1 MKIQEARQVYGAQ
14 ISSYRDQLQ
23 QLQKQKEELEK
34 RSKLIIDG
42 KVIYEKEAAVLEL
55 TMDKVTKK
63 KEEYQNYM
71 EILNQQWAGI
81 ANMEA
86 SRQQADAAEE
96 YYEDIGKIME
106 VARRI
111 MKGGIVPPQ
120 DEKKL
125 MEYSMELYQAA
136 KNIGSMEQQKK
147 REEYDSL
154 WEEKTEN
161 KVVEDP
167 METANN
173 AAAPAGAPAGA
184 PAVIEV
190 SEVMKSVAE

>member
-63 KEEYQNYM
+63 KEEYQKYM

-111 MKGGIVPPQ
+111 MKGGTVPPQ

-173 AAAPAGAPAGA
+173 AAAPAGAPA
-184 PAVIEV
+184 VIEV

>member
-34 RSKLIIDG
+34 RSKLTIDG

-63 KEEYQNYM
+63 KEEYQKYM

-161 KVVEDP
+161 KVAEDP

-173 AAAPAGAPAGA
+173 AAAPAGA

>member
-1 MKIQEARQVYGAQ
+1 MKIKEARQAYGAQ
-14 ISSYRDQLQ
+14 ISSYSDQLQ
-23 QLQKQKEELEK
+23 QLQKKKEELEK

-63 KEEYQNYM
+63 KEEYQKYM

-154 WEEKTEN
+154 WEEKTEK

-173 AAAPAGAPAGA
+173 AAAPAGAPA
-184 PAVIEV
+184 VIEV

>member
-14 ISSYRDQLQ
+14 ISSYSDQLQ

-63 KEEYQNYM
+63 KEEYQKYM

-111 MKGGIVPPQ
+111 MRGGIVPPQ

-167 METANN
+167 MEAANN
-173 AAAPAGAPAGA
+173 AAAPAGA

>member
-1 MKIQEARQVYGAQ
+1 MKIKEARQAYGAQ
-14 ISSYRDQLQ
+14 ISSYSNQLQ

-63 KEEYQNYM
+63 KEEYQKYM

-167 METANN
+167 MEAANN
-173 AAAPAGAPAGA
+173 AAAPAGA

>member
-1 MKIQEARQVYGAQ
+1 MKIKEARQAYGAQ

-23 QLQKQKEELEK
+23 QLQKKKEELEK

-63 KEEYQNYM
+63 KEEYQKYM

-173 AAAPAGAPAGA
+173 AAAPAGAPA
-184 PAVIEV
+184 VIEV

>member
-173 AAAPAGAPAGA
+173 AAAPAGAPA
-184 PAVIEV
+184 VIEV

>member
-23 QLQKQKEELEK
+23 QLQKRKEELEK

-63 KEEYQNYM
+63 KEEYQKYM

-86 SRQQADAAEE
+86 SRQQADAAEK

-173 AAAPAGAPAGA
+173 AAAPAGAPA
-184 PAVIEV
+184 VIEV

>member
-63 KEEYQNYM
+63 KEEYQKYM

-161 KVVEDP
+161 KVAEDP
-167 METANN
+167 METANT
-173 AAAPAGAPAGA
+173 AAAPAGA

>member
-63 KEEYQNYM
+63 KEEYQKYM

-161 KVVEDP
+161 KVAEDP

-173 AAAPAGAPAGA
+173 AAAPAGA

>member
-63 KEEYQNYM
+63 KEEYQKYM

-173 AAAPAGAPAGA
+173 AAAPAGAPA
-184 PAVIEV
+184 VIEV

>member
-23 QLQKQKEELEK
+23 QLQKKKEELEK

-63 KEEYQNYM
+63 KEEYQKYM

-173 AAAPAGAPAGA
+173 AAAPAGAPA
-184 PAVIEV
+184 VIEV
-190 SEVMKSVAE
+190 SEVMKSVVE

>member
-1 MKIQEARQVYGAQ
+1 MKIKEARQAYGAQ

-63 KEEYQNYM
+63 KEEYQKYM

-96 YYEDIGKIME
+96 YYEDMGKIME

-173 AAAPAGAPAGA
+173 AAAPAGAPA
-184 PAVIEV
+184 VIEV

>member
-14 ISSYRDQLQ
+14 ISSYSDHLQ
-23 QLQKQKEELEK
+23 QLQKKKEELEK

-63 KEEYQNYM
+63 KEEYQKYM

-161 KVVEDP
+161 KAVEDP
-167 METANN
+167 MEAANN
-173 AAAPAGAPAGA
+173 AAAPAGA

>member
-55 TMDKVTKK
+55 TMDKVMKK
-63 KEEYQNYM
+63 KEEYQKYM

-154 WEEKTEN
+154 WEEKTEK

-167 METANN
+167 VETANN
-173 AAAPAGAPAGA
+173 AAAPTGA

>member
-96 YYEDIGKIME
+96 YYEDMGKIME

-173 AAAPAGAPAGA
+173 AAAPAGAPA
-184 PAVIEV
+184 VIEV

>member
-14 ISSYRDQLQ
+14 ISSYSDQLK

-34 RSKLIIDG
+34 RSKLTIDG

-63 KEEYQNYM
+63 KEEYQKYM

-154 WEEKTEN
+154 WEEKMEN

-173 AAAPAGAPAGA
+173 AAAPAGAPA
-184 PAVIEV
+184 VIEV

>member
-23 QLQKQKEELEK
+23 QLQKKKEELEK

-63 KEEYQNYM
+63 KEEYQKYM

-173 AAAPAGAPAGA
+173 AAAPAGAPA
-184 PAVIEV
+184 VIEV

>member
-1 MKIQEARQVYGAQ
+1 MKIKEARQAYGAQ
-14 ISSYRDQLQ
+14 ISSYSDHLQ
-23 QLQKQKEELEK
+23 QLQKKKEELEK

-63 KEEYQNYM
+63 KEEYQKYM

-173 AAAPAGAPAGA
+173 AAAPAGAPA
-184 PAVIEV
+184 VIEV

>member
-1 MKIQEARQVYGAQ
+1 MKIKEARQAYGAQ

-63 KEEYQNYM
+63 KEEYQKYM

-96 YYEDIGKIME
+96 YYEDMGKIME

-136 KNIGSMEQQKK
+136 KNIGSVEQQKK

-173 AAAPAGAPAGA
+173 AAAPAGAPA
-184 PAVIEV
+184 VIEV

>member
-1 MKIQEARQVYGAQ
+1 MKIKEARQVYGAQ

-42 KVIYEKEAAVLEL
+42 KVIYEKEAVVLEL

-63 KEEYQNYM
+63 KEEYQKYM

-167 METANN
+167 MEAANN
-173 AAAPAGAPAGA
+173 AAAPAGA

>member
-14 ISSYRDQLQ
+14 ISSYSDQLK
-23 QLQKQKEELEK
+23 QLQKQKEGLEK
-34 RSKLIIDG
+34 RSKLTIDG

-63 KEEYQNYM
+63 KEEYQKYM

-154 WEEKTEN
+154 WEEKTGN

-167 METANN
+167 MEAANN
-173 AAAPAGAPAGA
+173 AAAPAGA

>member
-14 ISSYRDQLQ
+14 ISSYSDQLQ

-63 KEEYQNYM
+63 KEEYQKYM

-86 SRQQADAAEE
+86 SRQQADATEE

-120 DEKKL
+120 DEKRL

-167 METANN
+167 IETANN
-173 AAAPAGAPAGA
+173 AAAPAEA

>member
-55 TMDKVTKK
+55 TMNKVTKK

-173 AAAPAGAPAGA
+173 AAAPAGAPA
-184 PAVIEV
+184 VIEV

>member
-1 MKIQEARQVYGAQ
+1 MKIKEARQAYGAQ

-96 YYEDIGKIME
+96 YYEDMGKIME

-167 METANN
+167 MEAANN
-173 AAAPAGAPAGA
+173 AAAPAGA

>member
-63 KEEYQNYM
+63 KEEYQKYM

-161 KVVEDP
+161 KVAEDP
-167 METANN
+167 METANK
-173 AAAPAGAPAGA
+173 AAAPAGA

>member
-1 MKIQEARQVYGAQ
+1 MKIKEARQAYGAQ

-63 KEEYQNYM
+63 KEEYQKYM

-96 YYEDIGKIME
+96 YYEDMGKIME

-167 METANN
+167 MEAANN
-173 AAAPAGAPAGA
+173 AAAPAGA

>member
-23 QLQKQKEELEK
+23 QLQKKKEELEK

-63 KEEYQNYM
+63 KEEYQKYM

-154 WEEKTEN
+154 WEEKTEK

-173 AAAPAGAPAGA
+173 AAAPAGAPA
-184 PAVIEV
+184 VIEV

>member
-1 MKIQEARQVYGAQ
+1 MKIKEARQAYGAQ

-173 AAAPAGAPAGA
+173 AAAPAGAPA
-184 PAVIEV
+184 VIEV

>member
-1 MKIQEARQVYGAQ
+1 MKIKEARQVYGAQ
-14 ISSYRDQLQ
+14 ISSYSNQLQ

-63 KEEYQNYM
+63 KEEYQKYM

-173 AAAPAGAPAGA
+173 AAAPAGAPA
-184 PAVIEV
+184 VIEV

>member
-42 KVIYEKEAAVLEL
+42 KVIYEKEAAILEL

-173 AAAPAGAPAGA
+173 AAAPAGAPA
-184 PAVIEV
+184 VIEV

>member
-14 ISSYRDQLQ
+14 ISSYSNQLQ

-63 KEEYQNYM
+63 KEEYQKYM

-167 METANN
+167 MEAANN
-173 AAAPAGAPAGA
+173 AAAPAGA

-190 SEVMKSVAE
+190 SEVMESVAE

>member
-1 MKIQEARQVYGAQ
+1 MKIKEARQAYGAQ
-14 ISSYRDQLQ
+14 ISSYSNQLQ

-63 KEEYQNYM
+63 KEEYQKYM

-173 AAAPAGAPAGA
+173 AAAPAGAPA
-184 PAVIEV
+184 VIEV

>member
-14 ISSYRDQLQ
+14 ISSYSDQLQ

-63 KEEYQNYM
+63 KEEYQKYM

-154 WEEKTEN
+154 WEEKMEN

-173 AAAPAGAPAGA
+173 AAAPAGAPA
-184 PAVIEV
+184 VIEV

>member
-1 MKIQEARQVYGAQ
+1 MKIKEARQAYGAQ
-14 ISSYRDQLQ
+14 ISSYSNQLQ

-63 KEEYQNYM
+63 KEEYQKYM

-173 AAAPAGAPAGA
+173 AAAPAGAPA
-184 PAVIEV
+184 VIEV
-190 SEVMKSVAE
+190 SEVMKFVAE